1 MLYMRTA
8 QVGASLGASVVLCVL
23 RVLYTHVVQ
32 NHGLVRSSLSLRLY
46 NFGGSLIKLSLS
58 LELSR
63 GRLESADLGESRE
76 RTLKTQRL
84 AWSSS
89 RWTGF

>member
-32 NHGLVRSSLSLRLY
+32 NHGLVQ
-46 NFGGSLIKLSLS
+46 LSLS
-58 LELSR
+58 TALQFRGLSYKALSLSR
-63 GRLESADLGESRE
+63 AFSGTSRIC
-76 RTLKTQRL
+76 RS
-84 AWSSS
+84 W
-89 RWTGF
+89 

>member
-58 LELSR
+58 LS
-63 GRLESADLGESRE
+63 SFLGDVSNLQILVSLVRE
-76 RTLKTQRL
+76 R
-84 AWSSS
+84 
-89 RWTGF
+89 